1 MNVLAF
7 VLVIFV
13 GVVGV
18 IEIIQSGWKSLGG
31 WALVALAVA
40 LVVQFCT
47 GWERTIT
54 F

>member
-7 VLVIFV
+7 VLVVFA

-31 WALVALAVA
+31 WALLAVAVA
-40 LVVQFCT
+40 LVAQFCT
-47 GWERTIT
+47 DWERTIVL
-54 F
+54 

>member
-18 IEIIQSGWKSLGG
+18 VELIQSGWKSLGG
-31 WALVALAVA
+31 WAFVALAVA
-40 LVVQFCT
+40 LIVQFCSD
-47 GWERTIT
+47 WERTIT